1 MQNRNNKL
9 SDWFFFSVSPLQFSV
24 SKLKLIRWLWQ
35 QSALFLVV
43 FTVDVFPPVV
53 IFRCKFLWV
62 VRLHILWMNDR
73 PISVESL
80 ALAGEK
86 NTQKKTSDFLVRLF
100 TCRQEEVAQIRLVS
114 LYQVQRPC
122 PHLSELVTK
131 AFVCKFVSSEPC
143 PITSLLVSVCL
154 FSETAEH
161 M

>member
-1 MQNRNNKL
+1 MKNASKTQLTMQNRNNKL

-73 PISVESL
+73 PISVQSL

-86 NTQKKTSDFLVRLF
+86 KHTKKDIGFPGSVVYLQARRGCTDTISQLISGAASMSTSFRVSNKSFRL
-100 TCRQEEVAQIRLVS
+100 
-114 LYQVQRPC
+114 
-122 PHLSELVTK
+122 
-131 AFVCKFVSSEPC
+131 
-143 PITSLLVSVCL
+143 
-154 FSETAEH
+154 
-161 M
+161 